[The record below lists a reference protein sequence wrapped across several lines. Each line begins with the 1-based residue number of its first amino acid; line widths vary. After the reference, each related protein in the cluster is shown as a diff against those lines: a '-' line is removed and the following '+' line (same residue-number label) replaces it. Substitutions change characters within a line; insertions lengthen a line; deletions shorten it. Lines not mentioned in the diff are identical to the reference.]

1 MEAAWW
7 MYRNPRIY
15 CTGSEQKFFEIVQ
28 GFSMFKM
35 PGHPKWMESW
45 KAKSCPSDSHEL
57 GFTMIHIYWKS
68 RSQRNYTRNHQNMC
82 ACRHA
87 MTCSIKEGST
97 MCKGSRQGA
106 RRCMQRREHSEW
118 STPSNISRL
127 AASLN
132 TSFWLGQ
139 NDPDW
144 MPWLLNAMSEK
155 KSKKYEASQLI
166 PCSLYL
172 QKQVGMSLVRLLN
185 LVGYPDGAHFC
196 WQHRYLKS
204 SVAAKGFNV
213 SPLKC
218 SICCTW
224 QTLANFQPSAELTTP
239 HLNRSLIA
247 RSKRST
253 QKPKT

>member
-1 MEAAWW
+1 
-7 MYRNPRIY
+7 
-15 CTGSEQKFFEIVQ
+15 
-28 GFSMFKM
+28 MFKM
-35 PGHPKWMESW
+35 PGHPGMELW

-144 MPWLLNAMSEK
+144 MPWLLNAMSPKKNEK
-155 KSKKYEASQLI
+155 IWSLPTYSLLSLSSKASRYV
-166 PCSLYL
+166 PC
-172 QKQVGMSLVRLLN
+172 
-185 LVGYPDGAHFC
+185 A
-196 WQHRYLKS
+196 
-204 SVAAKGFNV
+204 
-213 SPLKC
+213 
-218 SICCTW
+218 I
-224 QTLANFQPSAELTTP
+224 AE
-239 HLNRSLIA
+239 
-247 RSKRST
+247 
-253 QKPKT
+253 